1 MRQRMANQWHANET
15 LLGRFNRLLN
25 SDRNFASFAG
35 TKTDVAGL
43 VANHYQSSERQ
54 ILAALDHFGNAVNG
68 NNLIFQIQS
77 LRRNTMSGLSHCSTS
92 IASELLLPDC
102 LEDRKSTRLN
112 SSHSQISYAVF
123 CLKKKKK

>member
-35 TKTDVAGL
+35 TKSDVAGL

-77 LRRNTMSGLSHCSTS
+77 LRRNTMFGLSHCSTS

-102 LEDRKSTRLN
+102 LDDSSLFRPASRTASVSALTRP
-112 SSHSQISYAVF
+112 
-123 CLKKKKK
+123 